1 MSLSTWP
8 RGGLCG
14 LVFSLLGFMGIEDV
28 ALGGPEN
35 SNRLKVP
42 EQLRWRPPAL
52 SLQEKSF
59 FNESYEW
66 LSKIFNHS
74 AISEGLKGSYT
85 DNRGMYWLKMAS
97 MQNAVGGNNAQ
108 DSVRSIFGEKSMVA
122 FSDEL
127 KRRSEFIRNLKDG
140 LKFNLDF
147 SGSAVS
153 SISSGRKVRYGLVL
167 KDIKVR
173 KSNQS
178 GSVARYET
186 KPVWTIGPVAEEE
199 ALIYR
204 SAPAISEEE
213 SPFRIPSPKF
223 SVQLKPQM
231 ETMSAATGGIPG
243 FDLDLA
249 QDEGFYSIRMPV
261 MPDVRLDE
269 AVHHFTFFLPQN
281 RAIERSMNHSR
292 VLKTGAKNILGD
304 GRPTVNVNYDHT
316 EDMFASEW
324 HISRDQQNI
333 KVSSRVPA
341 DWDPAG
347 GVGGGVVE
355 WRLEY
360 EKGF

>member
-1 MSLSTWP
+1 
-8 RGGLCG
+8 
-14 LVFSLLGFMGIEDV
+14 
-28 ALGGPEN
+28 
-35 SNRLKVP
+35 
-42 EQLRWRPPAL
+42 
-52 SLQEKSF
+52 
-59 FNESYEW
+59 
-66 LSKIFNHS
+66 
-74 AISEGLKGSYT
+74 
-85 DNRGMYWLKMAS
+85 
-97 MQNAVGGNNAQ
+97 
-108 DSVRSIFGEKSMVA
+108 
-122 FSDEL
+122 
-127 KRRSEFIRNLKDG
+127 
-140 LKFNLDF
+140 
-147 SGSAVS
+147 
-153 SISSGRKVRYGLVL
+153 
-167 KDIKVR
+167 
-173 KSNQS
+173 
-178 GSVARYET
+178 
-186 KPVWTIGPVAEEE
+186 
-199 ALIYR
+199 
-204 SAPAISEEE
+204 
-213 SPFRIPSPKF
+213 
-223 SVQLKPQM
+223 
-231 ETMSAATGGIPG
+231 MSAATGGIPG